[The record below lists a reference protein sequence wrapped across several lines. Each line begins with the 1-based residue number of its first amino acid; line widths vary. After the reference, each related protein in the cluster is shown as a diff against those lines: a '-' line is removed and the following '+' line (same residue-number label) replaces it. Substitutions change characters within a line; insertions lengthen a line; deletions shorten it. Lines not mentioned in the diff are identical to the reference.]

1 MKRPSGEIGTARSR
15 VNRDR
20 VLALVKKDMLELL
33 RNRQALWP
41 MIAMP
46 LILSTLLPLILLL
59 GPASL
64 AKESEADLAPLLG
77 AISEA
82 LGSQLDTFEQ
92 LVVVA
97 LLGYLLAPLFLM
109 IPITVATITA
119 SSSFVGER
127 ERRTLEGLL
136 YTPLSSRELVL
147 GKVIASWVPALV
159 ITWLGFAVYA
169 VLVNLLAWPI
179 FERVFFPNAMWLFM
193 MFGLVPAVSFLAILL
208 IVAVSQRA
216 SSIQAAQ
223 GMTSFLV
230 FPVLGLLVS
239 QATGAVLFDTS
250 LVLLATAATWLTCLL
265 LLWLV
270 SDRFSRERIVTRL

>member
-1 MKRPSGEIGTARSR
+1 MPKREPLNLRRTA
-15 VNRDR
+15 
-20 VLALVKKDMLELL
+20 ALVKKDILELL
-33 RNRQALWP
+33 KNRQALWP

-46 LILSTLLPLILLL
+46 MLLAVLLPMVLLF
-59 GPASL
+59 GPAQL
-64 AKESEADLAPLLG
+64 AKESESDLGPLLE
-77 AISEA
+77 AISGA
-82 LGSQLDTFEQ
+82 LGSELETFEQ

-147 GKVIASWVPALV
+147 GKVVASWIPALA
-159 ITWLGFAVYA
+159 ITWLAFLVYS
-169 VLVNLLAWPI
+169 VLVNALAWPI
-179 FERVFFPNAMWLFM
+179 FERIFFPNAMWFAM
-193 MFGLVPAVSFLAILL
+193 MLGLVPAVSFLAILM

-216 SSIQAAQ
+216 SSIQSAQ

-230 FPVLGLLVS
+230 FPILGLLLS
-239 QATGAVLFDTS
+239 QASGAVLFDLS
-250 LVLLATAATWLTCLL
+250 LVLISTLATWLVCILV
-265 LLWLV
+265 LWLV
-270 SDRFSRERIVTRL
+270 ADRFSRERIVTRL